1 MEKLYQKS
9 GLAFALACIGIYCV
23 LQSLANPLNQVIGVP
38 YSASAALCALQ
49 AVFLLGFIKRNGL
62 LQQYGLCKSAVPARR
77 FLYYLPLAVLMT
89 RNFWNGAAFNATLTE
104 TVCYIICMLCVG
116 FVEEVIF
123 RGLLFRAMA
132 EDNRNTAVVISSLT
146 FGLGHLLNLVNGS
159 GAGLAE
165 TLLQVAGAVA
175 LGFLFVILFDRGG
188 SLLPCILAHAVINIT
203 SIFANEMGLTLEKGM
218 AMQLVLI
225 AVAVAY
231 ALILTKTLPKNRHA
245 KAHRQE

>member
-1 MEKLYQKS
+1 
-9 GLAFALACIGIYCV
+9 
-23 LQSLANPLNQVIGVP
+23 
-38 YSASAALCALQ
+38 
-49 AVFLLGFIKRNGL
+49 
-62 LQQYGLCKSAVPARR
+62 
-77 FLYYLPLAVLMT
+77 
-89 RNFWNGAAFNATLTE
+89 
-104 TVCYIICMLCVG
+104 MLCVG

-231 ALILTKTLPKNRHA
+231 ALILTKTLPKNQHA

>member
-9 GLAFALACIGIYCV
+9 RLAFALACIGIYCI
-23 LQSLANPLNQVIGVP
+23 LQSLANPINQVIGVP
-38 YSASAALCALQ
+38 YSASAALCAVQ
-49 AVFLLGFIKRNGL
+49 AVFLFALYQEKWPVTAVWT
-62 LQQYGLCKSAVPARR
+62 LQNRRSGPAVP
-77 FLYYLPLAVLMT
+77 LLPPLAVLMT

-159 GAGLAE
+159 GASLAE

-203 SIFANEMGLTLEKGM
+203 SIFANETGLTLGKGM

-231 ALILTKTLPKNRHA
+231 ALILTKTLPKNQHA

>member
-1 MEKLYQKS
+1 M
-9 GLAFALACIGIYCV
+9 
-23 LQSLANPLNQVIGVP
+23 
-38 YSASAALCALQ
+38 
-49 AVFLLGFIKRNGL
+49 
-62 LQQYGLCKSAVPARR
+62 
-77 FLYYLPLAVLMT
+77 
-89 RNFWNGAAFNATLTE
+89 
-104 TVCYIICMLCVG
+104 
-116 FVEEVIF
+116 
-123 RGLLFRAMA
+123 
-132 EDNRNTAVVISSLT
+132 
-146 FGLGHLLNLVNGS
+146 
-159 GAGLAE
+159 
-165 TLLQVAGAVA
+165 AGAVA

>member
-62 LQQYGLCKSAVPARR
+62 SQQYGLCKSAVPARR

-104 TVCYIICMLCVG
+104 TACYIICMLCVG

-231 ALILTKTLPKNRHA
+231 ALILTKILPKNRHA